1 MFLIILSPAKRLDF
15 EKKINIKKETQP
27 IFINESQDLINT
39 LKSLQ
44 KSDISSLMNL
54 SQDLTDLNFNRYKDW
69 DINHTLKNSNPAVNC
84 FQGDVYKE
92 LKVDEFSQNDLK
104 YLQNHVRILSGLYG
118 ILKPFDLMQPYRL
131 EMGTKLK
138 STKGDNLYQF
148 WGDKINRS
156 LQHDLKGKSHLIN
169 LSSNE
174 YYKSIIC
181 KKINKEIISP
191 IFLDQK
197 KGKYKVV
204 SFFAKRARGAMTN
217 YIIKNQV
224 EDIDVLKKFNGLG
237 YKFNFN
243 KSTDTDLV
251 FCR

>member
-1 MFLIILSPAKRLDF
+1 MKNRLTIAIQ
-15 EKKINIKKETQP
+15 KKGRLFDQSTDLIKKSG
-27 IFINESQDLINT
+27 IN
-39 LKSLQ
+39 
-44 KSDISSLMNL
+44 
-54 SQDLTDLNFNRYKDW
+54 F
-69 DINHTLKNSNPAVNC
+69 
-84 FQGDVYKE
+84 
-92 LKVDEFSQNDLK
+92 
-104 YLQNHVRILSGLYG
+104 
-118 ILKPFDLMQPYRL
+118 
-131 EMGTKLK
+131 

-156 LQHDLKGKSHLIN
+156 LQHDLKDKSHLIN

-174 YYKSIIC
+174 YYKSVMC
-181 KKINKEIISP
+181 KKIKKKIISP
-191 IFLDQK
+191 IFLDKK

-243 KSTDTDLV
+243 KSTDTDMV

>member
-1 MFLIILSPAKRLDF
+1 MFLIILSPAKRLDIK
-15 EKKINIKKETQP
+15 KKINIKKETKP
-27 IFINESQDLINT
+27 IFINESQELINN
-39 LKSLQ
+39 LQSLQ

-54 SQDLTDLNFNRYKDW
+54 SQDLTDLNFNRYKGW
-69 DINHTLKNSNPAVNC
+69 DINHTLKNSSHAISC

-92 LKVDEFSQNDLK
+92 LKVDDFSHDDLQ

-118 ILKPFDLMQPYRL
+118 LLKPLDLIQPYRL

-138 STKGDNLYQF
+138 SAKGDNLYQF
-148 WGDKINRS
+148 WGDKINMSIQNELKKRS
-156 LQHDLKGKSHLIN
+156 CLIN

-174 YYKSIIC
+174 YYKAVMH
-181 KKINKEIISP
+181 KKINKDIISP

-243 KSTDTDLV
+243 KSTNTDLV